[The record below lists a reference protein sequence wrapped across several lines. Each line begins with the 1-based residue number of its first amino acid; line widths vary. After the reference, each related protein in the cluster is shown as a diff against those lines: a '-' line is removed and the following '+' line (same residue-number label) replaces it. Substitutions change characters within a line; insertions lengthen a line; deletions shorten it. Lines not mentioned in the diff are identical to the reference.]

1 MNRKKYIFITHT
13 LNLVPLHVEV
23 PSVLEF
29 LRHFGLTIN
38 ASRPRGACARV
49 ENRGSGISRMRS
61 IADRPLNYRRLS
73 MSDMWVFLAIILLEI
88 APLCS

>member
-1 MNRKKYIFITHT
+1 MRYMGFANLFKKNATKGGNT
-13 LNLVPLHVEV
+13 
-23 PSVLEF
+23 

-38 ASRPRGACARV
+38 ASRPRGARARV

-61 IADRPLNYRRLS
+61 IADRPLNCRWLS
-73 MSDMWVFLAIILLEI
+73 MSDMRVFLAIILLEI